1 MRKLLLFIFILL
13 HYGYDANASHAIGG
27 EITYK
32 CLGANQYQI
41 QFKFYRDCAGI
52 PAPSTM
58 DIEITNSCGF
68 TVSPLFINPTPTSP
82 IQISPVC
89 SGLITTCNGGS
100 YTGIEEWVYS
110 GTIVLPGECTDWTF
124 AHSESARNG
133 SITTTTGAGA
143 NLYIYSVLN
152 NMNGICDDSPTFG
165 NKPIPFVCVGQ
176 LFCFNNG
183 AYDIQGDSLTYQ
195 LIPPRTGPTPADTVT
210 YISGYSYLHPL
221 LSSPPFSLN
230 NVTGEICM
238 VPQQS
243 DVSPTAI
250 LVSSYRNG
258 VLIGQIERDMQ
269 FTVLNCVNN
278 IPSLSGIN
286 GTSSDSITVCSNQQN
301 CVFLAST
308 DADVANTTM
317 VYWDNSIPG
326 ANATNSSGNRDILT
340 LCWTPSNA
348 DAQRSPITFT
358 ATVVDNNCPY
368 IGTSINTYHLYVD
381 TSPTCIPTITPRI
394 SPENMELKIF
404 PQPASG
410 TIHFYFGG
418 GFNLLNGYSLLIND
432 MQGRSVFRTSVTEQS
447 LSADVRNMKGVY
459 CLTIQD
465 KRGLIIKREKI
476 IID

>member
-1 MRKLLLFIFILL
+1 MKRFVLFVLIALSKI
-13 HYGYDANASHAIGG
+13 HHADASHANGG

-41 QFKFYRDCAGI
+41 QFKFYRGCSGI

-58 DIEITNSCGF
+58 DIVITNSCGF
-68 TVSPLFINPTPTSP
+68 TVAPVILNPTPTSP
-82 IQISPVC
+82 TEISPVC
-89 SGLITTCNGGS
+89 SGTLTTCNGGV
-100 YTGIEEWVYS
+100 YTGLEEWVYS
-110 GTIVLPGECTDWTF
+110 GTVVLPGECADWTF
-124 AHSESARNG
+124 AHSESART
-133 SITTTTGAGA
+133 SSTTTTGTGY

-152 NMNGICDDSPTFG
+152 NMNGICDDSPTFL
-165 NKPIPFVCVGQ
+165 NNPITLICVGQ
-176 LFCFNNG
+176 RLCFNYG
-183 AYDIQGDSLTYQ
+183 AYDIQGDSLYFQ
-195 LIPPRTGPTPADTVT
+195 LISPRTGPTQGDTIT
-210 YISGYSYLHPL
+210 YAAGYSYSQPL
-221 LSSPPFSLN
+221 LSNPPMTLN
-230 NVTGEICM
+230 TQTGEICM
-238 VPQQS
+238 TPVQS
-243 DVSPTAI
+243 DVTTMAL

-269 FTVLNCVNN
+269 FAISACNTS
-278 IPSLSGIN
+278 IPSLLGFN
-286 GTSSDSITVCSNQQN
+286 GSLVDNITVCANQQN
-301 CVFLAST
+301 CFYITAIDPDPSNATIINWDLSIP
-308 DADVANTTM
+308 NTTT
-317 VYWDNSIPG
+317 I
-326 ANATNSSGNRDILT
+326 NSSGNRDTLT
-340 LCWTPSNA
+340 ICWTPSNA
-348 DAQRSPITFT
+348 DAQRSPFTFT

-394 SPENMELKIF
+394 SPDNMELKIF